1 MTVRARFA
9 GQNPRG
15 GVGGAY
21 STSQKARHPSHG
33 SHRRGQV
40 SQRLRILVRVLR
52 TMGSGIP
59 DLPAATFIRCALR
72 LRQQGRQGAG
82 AYMARRYIVEIEL
95 TTDL

>member
-1 MTVRARFA
+1 MTVRPRFA
-9 GQNPRG
+9 AQNR
-15 GVGGAY
+15 VGGAGGAC
-21 STSQKARHPSHG
+21 STSQKARHPRDG

-52 TMGSGIP
+52 TMRSGIP

-82 AYMARRYIVEIEL
+82 AYMAPRYIVEIEL